1 MLFVQYTLTL
11 VETCLILAVLCTSYI
26 HTTKVHLMLFKGTT
40 VYSASS
46 GLVSSLNPQQDH

>member
-26 HTTKVHLMLFKGTT
+26 RTTKVHLMLFKGTT